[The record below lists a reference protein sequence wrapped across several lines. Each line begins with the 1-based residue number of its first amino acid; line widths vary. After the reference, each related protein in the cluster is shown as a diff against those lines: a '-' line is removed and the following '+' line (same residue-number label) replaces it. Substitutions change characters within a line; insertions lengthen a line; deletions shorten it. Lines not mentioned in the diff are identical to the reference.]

1 MWKSRSSPGLKRL
14 FEANTKTPEAG
25 WSLLLRGQEEHRGR
39 EGVEAVRGQEGY
51 WRPRHLRPAGAY
63 SIEAKTKRN
72 MEAMEEWKQSRAKK
86 VIGS

>member
-14 FEANTKTPEAG
+14 FEDNTKTPMAG

-51 WRPRHLRPAGAY
+51 WRLANENGDCQLNPL
-63 SIEAKTKRN
+63 KN
-72 MEAMEEWKQSRAKK
+72 QNFRA
-86 VIGS
+86 VE